1 MCACANVKAYTGLSN
16 DVYAYKF
23 MYIKSVSSFV
33 ESVHCLNACM
43 CCVCACVCVCVSQ
56 CMCCIYV
63 LKHRPMC
70 VHVAKFRPIY
80 RLK

>member
-16 DVYAYKF
+16 DVYTYKF

-43 CCVCACVCVCVSQ
+43 SCVCACVCVCVSQ
-56 CMCCIYV
+56 CICCIYV

-70 VHVAKFRPIY
+70 AHVAKFRPIY